1 MTGTK
6 THETGAA
13 TYFLSSI
20 ERDQTLG
27 AFSTELDVKADK
39 FYVTLTSI

>member
-1 MTGTK
+1 MMCAQ

-13 TYFLSSI
+13 TYFLSGI

-27 AFSTELDVKADK
+27 AFSTELDVKAAK